1 MKIKEGFVVREVGG
15 KTVAVATGALSCQF
29 HGMIT
34 LNGTGKFLFEAMK
47 EETDLP
53 SLVKKLTAEYDVDE
67 KTAENAVKAFV
78 ESLSKSGILEA

>member
-1 MKIKEGFVVREVGG
+1 MKVKEGFVVREVGG

-47 EETDLP
+47 EETDIKTLTQ
-53 SLVKKLTAEYDVDE
+53 KLTAEYDVDE
-67 KTAENAVKAFV
+67 ATAENAVKAFV
-78 ESLSKSGILEA
+78 SSLAQSGILEA